1 MLQDKLD
8 AQEKLNLQDKDLKDA
23 LSQRKL
29 AMAEYTE
36 VTDRFVVN
44 VRLLYDISV
53 YIFFFFQRCLH
64 ISLAA
69 ARVPSFC
76 VAAASIFTSVS
87 FWVPSFCSVRNL
99 CVFLKK
105 EYPDSLAVFH
115 QFASR
120 RLFSYYYSIPC
131 VFSFSTS

>member
-53 YIFFFFQRCLH
+53 YIFFFF
-64 ISLAA
+64 
-69 ARVPSFC
+69 
-76 VAAASIFTSVS
+76 
-87 FWVPSFCSVRNL
+87 
-99 CVFLKK
+99 
-105 EYPDSLAVFH
+105 
-115 QFASR
+115 
-120 RLFSYYYSIPC
+120 
-131 VFSFSTS
+131 